1 MSVSLT
7 EDDLRTLDQYAR
19 DQQLPSRSA
28 AVQRAI
34 ALLRAPALE
43 QAYAAAWDEWDS
55 SPDAAVWD
63 VTTGDGLG
71 NDTADVAAGD
81 DAPR

>member
-1 MSVSLT
+1 MSLT
-7 EDDLRTLDQYAR
+7 EDDLRTLDQYAH

-55 SPDAAVWD
+55 SPDAASWD
-63 VTTGDGLG
+63 ATAGDGLRE
-71 NDTADVAAGD
+71 DTADGAAGG